1 MMVQN
6 LWQLL
11 MCLIMDKIKLKS
23 GREIDI
29 KDISLDERDEM
40 LDSVEYTYDDKGNVS
55 GVKMMHST
63 ITKWLRFGL
72 NGKADDAYI
81 LGLSFE
87 ERTEIFLAMQEKLLT
102 GEGNASSSK

>member
-1 MMVQN
+1 
-6 LWQLL
+6 
-11 MCLIMDKIKLKS
+11 MDKIKLKT
-23 GREIDI
+23 GREINI
-29 KDISLDERDEM
+29 KDISLDDRDVM
-40 LDSVEYTYDDKGNVS
+40 LDSVEYVYDEKGNVS

-72 NGKADDAYI
+72 NGQASDEFI

-87 ERTEIFLAMQEKLLT
+87 ERTEIFLNMQEKLLT

>member
-1 MMVQN
+1 MN
-6 LWQLL
+6 KL
-11 MCLIMDKIKLKS
+11 KLKS
-23 GREIDI
+23 GREIGI

-40 LDSVEYTYDDKGNVS
+40 LDSVEYTYDNKGNVS
-55 GVKMMHST
+55 GVKMMPST

-81 LGLSFE
+81 LGLTME
-87 ERTEIFLAMQEKLLT
+87 ERTEIFLHMQEKLLT

>member
-1 MMVQN
+1 
-6 LWQLL
+6 
-11 MCLIMDKIKLKS
+11 MDKIKLKT

-40 LDSVEYTYDDKGNVS
+40 LDSVEYVFNDKGAIT

-63 ITKWLRFGL
+63 ITKWLRIGL
-72 NGKADDAYI
+72 NGKADDKYI
-81 LGLSFE
+81 RDLDFE
-87 ERTEIFLAMQEKLLT
+87 ERTEIFLKMQEKLLT

>member
-1 MMVQN
+1 MN
-6 LWQLL
+6 TL
-11 MCLIMDKIKLKS
+11 KLKS
-23 GREIDI
+23 GRELKL
-29 KDISLDERDEM
+29 KDVTLDERDEM

-72 NGKADDAYI
+72 NGQASDEFI

-102 GEGNASSSK
+102 GEESGSNSK

>member
-1 MMVQN
+1 MN
-6 LWQLL
+6 KL
-11 MCLIMDKIKLKS
+11 KLKS
-23 GREIDI
+23 GREVEI
-29 KDISLDERDEM
+29 KEIGLDDRDEM
-40 LDSVEYTYDDKGNVS
+40 LDSVEYTYDDKGGVS

-102 GEGNASSSK
+102 GEENASSSK

>member
-1 MMVQN
+1 
-6 LWQLL
+6 
-11 MCLIMDKIKLKS
+11 MDKLKLKT
-23 GREIDI
+23 GREVGI

-40 LDSVEYTYDDKGNVS
+40 LDSVEYVYNDKGDVS

-81 LGLSFE
+81 LGLTFE
-87 ERTEIFLAMQEKLLT
+87 ERTEIFLKMQDKLLT
-102 GEGNASSSK
+102 GEESASSSK